1 MSATARELCR
11 FSRNMYSVLKISWAF
26 VIVLRGLTLTFSFIL
41 WNFAL
46 ILIYLNALGWVYIVT
61 GIRELLRTCL
71 GTLFEPPEALSCT
84 AYLKCFRP
92 TACSKEVINSNFKV
106 GG

>member
-1 MSATARELCR
+1 MSATAAELCR
-11 FSRNMYSVLKISWAF
+11 YSRNMYSFLKVSWAF

-46 ILIYLNALGWVYIVT
+46 ILISLNALGGVYVVT

-71 GTLFEPPEALSCT
+71 GTLLVPPEALSYS
-84 AYLKCFRP
+84 AYLKCFQPNRL
-92 TACSKEVINSNFKV
+92 
-106 GG
+106 